1 MNEET
6 LISYLYGESNA
17 EERVEVEKYF
27 MENPSELVKYKE
39 LLFVKETMGRVVDKE
54 VIAPPLFMSDE
65 KPAIRLW
72 NSGFIRFS
80 IGIAAALVIVMFG
93 AKLMGVQ
100 MNYSGNEFTMSFGE
114 PVVKEADSGVSP
126 NEVQDMIN
134 TALHKNNQAVQASW
148 EDSQSRMHEELK
160 MNSQLTTKKIN
171 EINQA
176 AALESQEQIRRFIQ
190 NLQVENSQTLQNY
203 IQLSTAD
210 QKQYIES
217 LLVDFSKY
225 MQEQRNQDWNIMNA
239 RLNTLEEDNSLFRQE
254 AGEILTSLITDNN
267 STVKRN

>member
-1 MNEET
+1 
-6 LISYLYGESNA
+6 
-17 EERVEVEKYF
+17 
-27 MENPSELVKYKE
+27 
-39 LLFVKETMGRVVDKE
+39 
-54 VIAPPLFMSDE
+54 
-65 KPAIRLW
+65 
-72 NSGFIRFS
+72 
-80 IGIAAALVIVMFG
+80 
-93 AKLMGVQ
+93 
-100 MNYSGNEFTMSFGE
+100 
-114 PVVKEADSGVSP
+114 
-126 NEVQDMIN
+126 
-134 TALHKNNQAVQASW
+134 
-148 EDSQSRMHEELK
+148 MHEELK

-176 AALESQEQIRRFIQ
+176 AARESQEQIRRFIQ

-225 MQEQRNQDWNIMNA
+225 MQEQRNQDLNIMNA